1 FQATTV
7 FHTFH
12 AQSKEAYKWLQELKA
27 KCPTQDPQIV
37 EEKEEMLPGYEDVNM
52 GSFDISEERSAAIAK
67 NFEHL
72 RHRVRREGLMDSSY
86 LFYIQKVFESLLFIA
101 LAVFLQLKGWY
112 VLPAFLMGLAWQ
124 QLGWLVHDFTHNQLF
139 KDHWHNDLASYFV
152 GNLLQGF
159 SSGGWKEQHNIHHA
173 ATNVVGRDGDLD
185 LMPFWATVVQDLK

>member
-1 FQATTV
+1 
-7 FHTFH
+7 
-12 AQSKEAYKWLQELKA
+12 
-27 KCPTQDPQIV
+27 
-37 EEKEEMLPGYEDVNM
+37 MLPGYEDVNM

-101 LAVFLQLKGWY
+101 LAVFLQLRGWY

-139 KDHWHNDLASYFV
+139 KNHWHNDLASYFV
-152 GNLLQGF
+152 GNFLQGF

-185 LMPFWATVVQDLK
+185 LMPFWATVVQDLKVIYFLREVLT